1 MRQVVEKEC
10 KKISNIRENLKL
22 QFGRT
27 CHAPLQTGSR
37 VFGQRCLVRVN
48 SISLWLFVQR
58 IIIFSKGCH
67 FDISTRF
74 FCSPDLSPFSV
85 PKSDLPTSYPV
96 VAGSSP
102 IGKWS
107 YSELVIVRWHDRCCG
122 ARFDG
127 RYRTELAAIGFFF
140 A

>member
-96 VAGSSP
+96 VDSSRDRP
-102 IGKWS
+102 QSESGLIPNSSLSGGMTGVVEPDSTDVIGPSWQP
-107 YSELVIVRWHDRCCG
+107 
-122 ARFDG
+122 
-127 RYRTELAAIGFFF
+127 
-140 A
+140 